1 MKKIILLFIS
11 LLRAVGV
18 GLASMSMMLAFL
30 SPMVNAFAVEATC
43 SHTFASNDSHQTFCT
58 TCKHTFFRYKSENE
72 ISPKAASL
80 KDANGKSLT
89 FTNTFVDGNGVLE
102 IDGQLV
108 TIGNDAFRGRSFT
121 GSLIIPNSVTTIG
134 DLAFYNCSGFTGSL
148 IIPNSVTSIG
158 EKAFQGCRGFTG
170 TLVIPNSV
178 TTIGAS
184 AFCNCSGFTGDLNIP
199 NSVTTIAGYAFSG
212 CSGFTGTLNIPNSVT
227 RIAGQAFD
235 GCSGFTGTLVIPNS
249 VTTIGAS
256 AFYKCSGFTGNLDI
270 PNSVTTI
277 GNFAFDGC
285 SGFNGTLDIPNSV
298 TTIGASAFRDCSGFT
313 GTLNI
318 PNSVRSI
325 GDRAFYNCNGFTGA
339 LIIPNSVW
347 SVGDRA
353 FYKCGDFTEMKIK
366 DFQIGKD
373 LTLSLEKDTWV
384 CHEELTIEDGVALK
398 SPMNF
403 KADKVVYNRVAQ
415 KDTMSIILPF
425 DVPADLLNGVAYKL
439 ASFDGKNLHFETI
452 DGIKANTPCMLSGIK
467 TLDEPVITAELENVT
482 IKASS
487 PIEVKDATGKSVHFG
502 VYEKKLFE
510 CDAYDYYGFKDN
522 KFVKAGIDI
531 EMSPFR
537 AAVRLTKSALR
548 SLSYNPAT
556 LGIVFDGNEVTH
568 AADMEQTTTG
578 KVNVYAVTGRTL
590 RLNVEAENCTEGLE
604 PGVYVVNGKKVVV
617 TVKE

>member
-178 TTIGAS
+178 TTIG
-184 AFCNCSGFTGDLNIP
+184 
-199 NSVTTIAGYAFSG
+199 
-212 CSGFTGTLNIPNSVT
+212 
-227 RIAGQAFD
+227 
-235 GCSGFTGTLVIPNS
+235 
-249 VTTIGAS
+249 
-256 AFYKCSGFTGNLDI
+256 
-270 PNSVTTI
+270 
-277 GNFAFDGC
+277 NFAFDGC

-298 TTIGASAFRDCSGFT
+298 TTIGASAFRDCSSFT

-439 ASFDGKNLHFETI
+439 ASFDGKNLHFVTI

-510 CDAYDYYGFKDN
+510 CDEYDYYGFKDN